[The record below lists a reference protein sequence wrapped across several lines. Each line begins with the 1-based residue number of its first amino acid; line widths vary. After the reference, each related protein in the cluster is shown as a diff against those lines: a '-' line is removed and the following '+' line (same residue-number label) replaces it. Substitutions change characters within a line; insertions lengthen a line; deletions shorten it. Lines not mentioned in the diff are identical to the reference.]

1 MPSHVQELTLR
12 HVVGVGFF
20 ALAVGIARL
29 SIWRF
34 RKSSRR
40 FTLALL
46 LTGIGFLLPP
56 TALDPD
62 TSNFGVR
69 LLYTAVASL
78 ACELYGW
85 VLISALALQSDD
97 THKPWFD
104 PVVWCWRGLVTAMA
118 AGMLLPGLA
127 PFGSIAVVLMA
138 VTIGALGVT
147 TLVQVLRRAKAS
159 VRMAAAVLV
168 GGCGLVQL
176 GFVTVALWGMRQ
188 DPDWLASHGDLVS
201 KFVTIPVTVT
211 VTIAGVLGLWSA
223 WNDRRAGRRA
233 GVEKV

>member
-1 MPSHVQELTLR
+1 MA
-12 HVVGVGFF
+12 VGV
-20 ALAVGIARL
+20 ARL

-62 TSNFGVR
+62 TSNFGMR
-69 LLYTAVASL
+69 LLYSAVAAL

-85 VLISALALQSDD
+85 VLISALAVQDDD

-104 PVVWCWRGLVTAMA
+104 PVVWCWRALVAAMA
-118 AGMLLPGLA
+118 AGMLFPGLA
-127 PFGSIAVVLMA
+127 PLGSIAVVL
-138 VTIGALGVT
+138 VGITISVLGVT
-147 TLVQVLRRAKAS
+147 TLVQVFCRAKAT
-159 VRMAAAVLV
+159 VQMAAAVLV
-168 GGCGLVQL
+168 GACGLVQL
-176 GFVTVALWGMRQ
+176 GFVTVALWGMRH

-223 WNDRRAGRRA
+223 WRARCMGRRA
-233 GVEKV
+233 GVEKL

>member
-1 MPSHVQELTLR
+1 M
-12 HVVGVGFF
+12 VGVGVF
-20 ALAVGIARL
+20 ALTVGVARL

-46 LTGIGFLLPP
+46 LTGIGLLLPP

-69 LLYTAVASL
+69 LLYTALAAL

-85 VLISALALQSDD
+85 VLISALALQPDE
-97 THKPWFD
+97 TYKPWFG
-104 PVVWCWRGLVTAMA
+104 PVVWCWRAIVAAMA
-118 AGMLLPGLA
+118 AGMLFPGLA
-127 PFGSIAVVLMA
+127 PFGSIVVVLMA
-138 VTIGALGVT
+138 ITVGALGVT
-147 TLVQVLRRAKAS
+147 TLVQVFRRAQVS
-159 VRMAAAVLV
+159 VQMAAAVLV

-188 DPDWLASHGDLVS
+188 DPDWLASNGELVS
-201 KFVTIPVTVT
+201 TFVTAPVAVT

-223 WNDRRAGRRA
+223 WRARCKGRRV
-233 GVEKV
+233 GIEKL